1 MTVHEQEISV
11 DIESWIAERAQHVDA
26 CLQSLLPGE
35 DVEPAQLHAA
45 MRWASVGAGK
55 RVRGCMIYAAAQA
68 CHAAPDANLQQALN
82 RAACAVELIHA
93 YSLIH
98 DDLPCMD
105 DDAMRRGKAAT
116 HIEFGE
122 AMALLAGDAMQPLAF
137 EWLSEMPIAPAL
149 VVQAVRTLAV
159 AIGSQGMAGGQ
170 AVDLLSTGQVLDEQ
184 MLAQMHAKKTGS
196 LLAACAQIGA
206 ITVGAG
212 SAQRE
217 SLRSYSQAIGLA
229 FQVVDDV
236 LDATAPSEVLG
247 KTAGKDAAADKATYV
262 SLFGV
267 DGATA
272 LAKDLHQQACDAIVT
287 FGKRGEY
294 LRGLADFIVRR
305 AY

>member
-1 MTVHEQEISV
+1 MKLEAASTGSA
-11 DIESWIAERAQHVDA
+11 IEGWIAERAQQVDD
-26 CLQSLLPGE
+26 CLKNLLPG
-35 DVEPAQLHAA
+35 DDIDPAPLHAA
-45 MRWASVGAGK
+45 IRWASVGAGK
-55 RVRGCMIYAAAQA
+55 RVRACMVYAAAQA
-68 CHAAPDANLQQALN
+68 CHVGPDANLQKALN
-82 RAACAVELIHA
+82 LAACAVELIHA

-105 DDAMRRGKAAT
+105 DDSMRRGKPST
-116 HIEFGE
+116 HVEFGE

-149 VVQAVRTLAV
+149 VVQAVHTLAF

-170 AVDLLSTGQVLDEQ
+170 AVDLLSTGQKLDEQ

-196 LLAACAQIGA
+196 LLAASAQIGA
-206 ITVGAG
+206 IIVGAG
-212 SAQRE
+212 SSQRE
-217 SLRSYSQAIGLA
+217 SLRAYSNAIGLA

-236 LDATAPSEVLG
+236 LDATAPSEQLG

-262 SLFGV
+262 SLFGI

-272 LAKDLHQQACDAIVT
+272 LVTELHQQACEAILT
-287 FGKRGEY
+287 FGKRGEH
-294 LRGLADFIVRR
+294 LRGLADFIVQR